1 MKEIVFTYFKC
12 KKLVRISAIL
22 SAVMATIL
30 VLKNEFVVKL
40 NEIIGQLGYGMAG
53 GSIILILLIIIFSF
67 IRSKRVKKG
76 TI

>member
-30 VLKNEFVVKL
+30 VLKNEFVLKL
-40 NEIIGQLGYGMAG
+40 NEIIGQLGYGMAA

>member
-1 MKEIVFTYFKC
+1 
-12 KKLVRISAIL
+12 
-22 SAVMATIL
+22 MATIL

-40 NEIIGQLGYGMAG
+40 NEIIGQLGYGMAA